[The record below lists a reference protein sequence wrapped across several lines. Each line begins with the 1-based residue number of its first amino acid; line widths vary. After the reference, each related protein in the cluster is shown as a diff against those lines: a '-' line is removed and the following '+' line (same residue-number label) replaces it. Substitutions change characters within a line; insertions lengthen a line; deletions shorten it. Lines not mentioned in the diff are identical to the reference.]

1 MIEPWSWL
9 GGHPI
14 WPANL
19 PPPPSSCDRTRA
31 WHHFSIAMRLD
42 QMDMN
47 MTLRYKLDLDTKIKV
62 NIFTASNQAVVNFK

>member
-9 GGHPI
+9 GVIKSGQPTS
-14 WPANL
+14 
-19 PPPPSSCDRTRA
+19 PPPPSCDRTRA